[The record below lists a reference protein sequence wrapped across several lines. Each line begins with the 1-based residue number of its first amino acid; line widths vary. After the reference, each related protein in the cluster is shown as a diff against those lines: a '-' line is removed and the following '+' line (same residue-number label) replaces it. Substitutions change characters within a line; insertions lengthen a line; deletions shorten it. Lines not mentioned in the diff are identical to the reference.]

1 MASDPANSN
10 DDGSKNISQDQK
22 DDPNPTKREFTTSD
36 SKEDEYEITVQP
48 NKLVYF
54 DASGV
59 EHEIY
64 LPRGTSERAGQ
75 LWLKEDWD
83 QLAKYPKWENQQYA
97 EEDYIRKKRDT

>member
-1 MASDPANSN
+1 MASDPGNSN

-22 DDPNPTKREFTTSD
+22 DDPNPTKRESTTSD

-48 NKLVYF
+48 NKLVHF
-54 DASGV
+54 DANGG

-75 LWLKEDWD
+75 LRLKEDWD
-83 QLAKYPKWENQQYA
+83 ELAKYPKWENQQYT